1 MTDVFTRE
9 KRSQVMAR
17 IKSGGNKTT
26 ERELAA
32 IFRDQHMV
40 GWRRN
45 QKLLGKPD
53 FVFSKRR
60 VCVFVDGCFWH
71 GCPKCYRAPTSN
83 VGYWA
88 FKVERNRERDRDV
101 SKTLRSKGWRILRV
115 WEHELARP
123 NRANLLRRLR
133 GWLVPE
139 TSLG

>member
-32 IFRDQHMV
+32 IFCGQHMA

-88 FKVERNRERDRDV
+88 SKVERNRERDRDV

-115 WEHELARP
+115 WEQDQSILPLFPLAIWR
-123 NRANLLRRLR
+123 
-133 GWLVPE
+133 
-139 TSLG
+139 